1 MLGLSAAVTA
11 LATAP
16 APTAR
21 ASAAPPVVDVFS
33 DFGWRNKRKCKK
45 SLYVII
51 YVNFHYKFW
60 RQHKVKQSCSTQS

>member
-16 APTAR
+16 EPTAR

-51 YVNFHYKFW
+51 YVNFH
-60 RQHKVKQSCSTQS
+60 